1 MCIPPKISFYTTSL
15 GDVKNTQKLNEH
27 QHCFLRQNSDHNGVK
42 SFLNEHSY
50 FLIFFT
56 RSYWNFHAYL
66 HSLAN
71 FHTFLNQYQI
81 FKNNSWNR
89 SFTKI
94 SICKFRNNFSPL
106 WSTLEHASLTLRHD
120 DLGWQNKATTMR
132 YYDILPRF
140 LHHLL

>member
-1 MCIPPKISFYTTSL
+1 MYIPPKISFYTTSL

-50 FLIFFT
+50 FHL
-56 RSYWNFHAYL
+56 YHL
-66 HSLAN
+66 HKILLKYSHSVAN
-71 FHTFLNQYQI
+71 FNTSLNQLQI
-81 FKNNSWNR
+81 FKNKSWNR
-89 SFTKI
+89 RFTKMR
-94 SICKFRNNFSPL
+94 ICYFRNNFIPL
-106 WSTLEHASLTLRHD
+106 WFTLEHASLTLRHD